1 MENKKMIQSNLIKNS
16 ISAFFAAVEIHN
28 KPNFTYRYETVSLL
42 IMNSWEL
49 ALKAFVR
56 KFVKDKNIF
65 EDENHTI
72 SLDKALGYTS
82 DYINSIKPKS
92 FNAIKKNI
100 EEIELYRNKVTHF
113 YSEKIEPYI
122 FMLISKS
129 TVNYVEFMKK
139 YFKKDISNMDGLFIL
154 PLGFKLPFKPEDF
167 LCKKSIDY
175 ASTKESKEFIQSIVK
190 SIRELKDDG
199 VDDSIVIGFD
209 IYFESVKKLTNSDII
224 AAITKIEEAD
234 STFAKITRVKLT
246 NDPSAQVINMS
257 DEEFR
262 KIWKYTYHDIV
273 DICKKEIVNFKQ
285 NSFFNSTKKEIE
297 KDINCAYRRSLD
309 SKNPKSATKVFY
321 TEYAIERLKE
331 IFNSR
336 KK

>member
-100 EEIELYRNKVTHF
+100 EEIEL
-113 YSEKIEPYI
+113 
-122 FMLISKS
+122 
-129 TVNYVEFMKK
+129 
-139 YFKKDISNMDGLFIL
+139 
-154 PLGFKLPFKPEDF
+154 
-167 LCKKSIDY
+167 
-175 ASTKESKEFIQSIVK
+175 
-190 SIRELKDDG
+190 
-199 VDDSIVIGFD
+199 
-209 IYFESVKKLTNSDII
+209 
-224 AAITKIEEAD
+224 
-234 STFAKITRVKLT
+234 
-246 NDPSAQVINMS
+246 
-257 DEEFR
+257 
-262 KIWKYTYHDIV
+262 
-273 DICKKEIVNFKQ
+273 
-285 NSFFNSTKKEIE
+285 
-297 KDINCAYRRSLD
+297 
-309 SKNPKSATKVFY
+309 
-321 TEYAIERLKE
+321 
-331 IFNSR
+331 
-336 KK
+336 